1 MNNDPAASAKPVRTA
16 VAVWLALATFC
27 TLEVLLT
34 WFEQAKIRRAL
45 VDSGIVPET
54 AVDEFLNNVLWQKT
68 VFQLGFAVVYIVLAL
83 FLRRGLAWTRVAL
96 IAVSVFHVFLL
107 LSGGSF
113 NVVLVLI
120 LVLVTGALMLTWRQP
135 TTDWLASV
143 RDQR

>member
-1 MNNDPAASAKPVRTA
+1 MNNDPAASAKSVRTA

-34 WFEQAKIRRAL
+34 WFEQSNIRRAL
-45 VDSGIVPET
+45 VDSGIVPPEG
-54 AVDEFLNNVLWQKT
+54 VDALLNNVLWQKT
-68 VFQLGFAVVYIVLAL
+68 IFQLGFAVVYIVLAL
-83 FLRRGLAWTRVAL
+83 LLRKGYAWTRVAL

-113 NVVLVLI
+113 NAVLVLI
-120 LVLVTGALMLTWRQP
+120 LVLVTGALMMTWRQA

-143 RDQR
+143 RDER